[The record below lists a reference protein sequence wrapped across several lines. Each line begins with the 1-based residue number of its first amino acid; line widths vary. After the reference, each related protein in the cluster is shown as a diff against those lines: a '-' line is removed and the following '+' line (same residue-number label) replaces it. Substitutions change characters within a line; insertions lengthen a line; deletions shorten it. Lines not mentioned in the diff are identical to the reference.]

1 MSTPVKVVV
10 LREAVPYDGTNGNFI
25 CNTFITPPA
34 RLVSET
40 GGVLV
45 YEVQEVQFTV
55 NQGDYVMRESL
66 NDPWAGVVSAAEYR
80 DRYYELPGQTPTP
93 EV

>member
-10 LREAVPYDGTNGNFI
+10 LREAILYDGTNGNYV

-40 GGVLV
+40 DGVLV

-55 NQGDYVMRESL
+55 NQGDYVMRESRT
-66 NDPWAGVVSAAEYR
+66 DPWAGVVPAAEYQ
-80 DRYYELPGQTPTP
+80 DRYFELPGQTAT
-93 EV
+93 